1 MTVFITVPQAK
12 PNLTQLAFRRLFAP
26 TERISIDDAENN
38 VALSAQQKATV
49 RTMQRDMALATDI
62 SLTDPETIQGVN
74 YLVYCNLIT
83 QARADS
89 ILLGLPYAD

>member
-1 MTVFITVPQAK
+1 MTVFITVPQAN
-12 PNLTQLAFRRLFAP
+12 PNLTQLAFRRLFTP

-38 VALSAQQKATV
+38 VALSSQQKATI

-83 QARADS
+83 QSRADS
-89 ILLGLPYAD
+89 ILHGLPYAD